1 MSADWIGYL
10 IGLFGGWFSVNETS
24 EDDDTNEIPIDDI
37 DEEDV

>member
-24 EDDDTNEIPIDDI
+24 EEDNDTNEIPDDI
-37 DEEDV
+37 DEENI